1 MNEIGP
7 GSPPIQSPDDENRRL
22 KEENDR
28 LRRALIAHGIPVPTE
43 VPASPASPKLLVAL
57 PPESKED
64 RARNRIALFRSLF
77 RGRDD
82 VYSRRWQN
90 PDGRYG
96 YMPAALK
103 DWKAINQSKPED
115 RKRVE
120 QKTRKFLPLT
130 ETVVEEHL
138 LGKETIG
145 VYPLLKDETCWFLAV
160 DFDKKTWE
168 YDSLAFLETCQQL
181 KVPAALDRSRSGKG
195 GHVWIF
201 FERVIAALSARK
213 LGCVILT
220 RTMERRHQIGPR
232 FL

>member
-1 MNEIGP
+1 
-7 GSPPIQSPDDENRRL
+7 
-22 KEENDR
+22 
-28 LRRALIAHGIPVPTE
+28 
-43 VPASPASPKLLVAL
+43 
-57 PPESKED
+57 
-64 RARNRIALFRSLF
+64 
-77 RGRDD
+77 
-82 VYSRRWQN
+82 
-90 PDGRYG
+90 
-96 YMPAALK
+96 
-103 DWKAINQSKPED
+103 
-115 RKRVE
+115 
-120 QKTRKFLPLT
+120 
-130 ETVVEEHL
+130 
-138 LGKETIG
+138 
-145 VYPLLKDETCWFLAV
+145 V